1 MKIIFS
7 AIIFVSFI
15 FVANISFAQEVRVC
29 DFGIE
34 KFVSAYNKTAS
45 ASGKANNFSAE
56 NILIKQQPKFVEKV
70 EVGGYLYESYSAEIK
85 NGENFANIVF
95 LKNLDGYV
103 SKIMLFSN
111 SGNFLSKVS
120 STILF
125 TLGLNQQ
132 EYSNFTKSLSE
143 NLNAS
148 IFCSATQRNIRHE
161 FSQRKSGIFTVVLSA
176 FTN

>member
-1 MKIIFS
+1 MKKIFS
-7 AIIFVSFI
+7 AVIFVCFI

-34 KFVSAYNKTAS
+34 NFVSAYNKIAV
-45 ASGKANNFSAE
+45 ASGEQNKFSAE
-56 NILIKQQPKFVEKV
+56 NILIKQQPKFAEKV
-70 EVGGYLYESYSAEIK
+70 DIGGYLYESYSTEVK
-85 NGENFANIVF
+85 DGENFVSIVF
-95 LKNLDGYV
+95 LKTLDGYV

-111 SGNFLSKVS
+111 SGDFLSKVS

-143 NLNAS
+143 NLSTAVW
-148 IFCSATQRNIRHE
+148 CSATQRNIRHNFNRLE
-161 FSQRKSGIFTVVLSA
+161 RGIFTVIFSA
-176 FTN
+176 YTN